1 MLKQE
6 LAAAGVRQLR
16 DIARDVGITMPQKL
30 RKEELIDQIV
40 LCTAAAGKDGPS
52 ADHSDEKTRSEIQK
66 RTGSHRR
73 AAGGTGADGR
83 DKER

>member
-40 LCTAAAGKDGPS
+40 LCMQQQG
-52 ADHSDEKTRSEIQK
+52 
-66 RTGSHRR
+66 RTDLPHIFPM
-73 AAGGTGADGR
+73 
-83 DKER
+83 K